1 LIARL
6 NRMADAQGT
15 GTAELIQSIIDEQR
29 LVDE

>member
-1 LIARL
+1 
-6 NRMADAQGT
+6 MADAQGT